1 MWPQYPRFESLSD
14 HYFALLTETALHDGT
29 TKQLVATLIT
39 KKLSMRISARKRAV
53 DIGPDRLVVRTLRCG
68 RSNPGSNP
76 GLDRILFCTVDG
88 KSLSRRH
95 NRITGTNSDNEK
107 TLEQNKCEK
116 KGR

>member
-1 MWPQYPRFESLSD
+1 
-14 HYFALLTETALHDGT
+14 
-29 TKQLVATLIT
+29 
-39 KKLSMRISARKRAV
+39 MRRSARKRAV
-53 DIGPDRLVVRTLRCG
+53 DIGPDSLVVRTLRCG

-107 TLEQNKCEK
+107 TLEENNCEK
-116 KGR
+116 SWL